1 VNWIKKE
8 NRAVC
13 ATGGNA
19 LRHNIRRDSVKGDV
33 MFIKRLLAPVLI
45 LGVVGA
51 VSWGIYKTGA
61 LSPEREP
68 PHVVP
73 TEKAHF
79 GDIEQQV
86 LVTGQVAPIDET
98 EIRSE
103 VSGLVTA
110 VKVQPGNRVKK
121 GDQLLQLDRRE
132 LDIEANEDGFNIA
145 ADELRVKQAKMELD
159 RDRDLIGKG
168 FIPQKE
174 YDDADIAMMLAQND
188 LDVQRSKLDRVKQE
202 IIKTDLRSPHDGVIL
217 KLDVREGEVIVG
229 TNSTS
234 SGTVLMRVANLD
246 KLKVTTQLNE
256 VDVVKIQVGQKVKL
270 TFDAVPG
277 RTLPGTVTYISPS
290 AEDDYSSGGS
300 SRGGSSSSR
309 GGGSGSSVR
318 GFETIV
324 ALDEND
330 ASIRPGITAHVA
342 ISLAKA
348 QHAVV
353 VPLTAV
359 FSDDADSYSFVK
371 KGDTFEKR
379 SVKTGISDG
388 MVLEIVSGLK
398 DGDEVATERPTPL
411 DPSAKKLPGA

>member
-1 VNWIKKE
+1 
-8 NRAVC
+8 
-13 ATGGNA
+13 
-19 LRHNIRRDSVKGDV
+19 
-33 MFIKRLLAPVLI
+33 M
-45 LGVVGA
+45 
-51 VSWGIYKTGA
+51 
-61 LSPEREP
+61 
-68 PHVVP
+68 
-73 TEKAHF
+73 
-79 GDIEQQV
+79 
-86 LVTGQVAPIDET
+86 
-98 EIRSE
+98 
-103 VSGLVTA
+103 
-110 VKVQPGNRVKK
+110 KK

-132 LDIEANEDGFNIA
+132 LDIEATEDGFQIS
-145 ADELRVKQAKMELD
+145 ADELRVKQARMELD

-188 LDVQRSKLDRVKQE
+188 LDVQRSKLETVKQE

-256 VDVVKIQVGQKVKL
+256 VDVVKVQMGQKVKL

-290 AEDDYSSGGS
+290 AEDDDASQSS
-300 SRGGSSSSR
+300 SRGGSYTGR
-309 GGGSGSSVR
+309 GGGGSSVR

-324 ALDEND
+324 ALDETD

-359 FSDDADSYSFVK
+359 FSDDADSYAFVK

-388 MVLEIVSGLK
+388 MVLEIVSGLA
-398 DGDEVATERPTPL
+398 DGDEVATERPVPV
-411 DPSAKKLPGA
+411 DPVAKKVPGA

>member
-1 VNWIKKE
+1 M
-8 NRAVC
+8 
-13 ATGGNA
+13 
-19 LRHNIRRDSVKGDV
+19 L
-33 MFIKRLLAPVLI
+33 IKRLIAPVVVLI
-45 LGVVGA
+45 CIGGA
-51 VSWGIYKTGA
+51 GWGIYKSGA
-61 LSPEREP
+61 LSPEREAP
-68 PHVVP
+68 RVVP
-73 TEKAHF
+73 TAKAHVS
-79 GDIEQQV
+79 DIEQQV
-86 LVTGQVAPIDET
+86 LVTGQVAPVDQT

-110 VKVQPGNRVKK
+110 VKVQPGDHVKK

-132 LDIEANEDGFNIA
+132 LDIEANEDGFQIS
-145 ADELRVKQAKMELD
+145 ADELRVKQARMELD
-159 RDRDLIGKG
+159 RDRELIGKG

-188 LDVQRSKLDRVKQE
+188 LDVQRSKLETVKQE

-217 KLDVREGEVIVG
+217 KLDVREGEVIVV

-256 VDVVKIQVGQKVKL
+256 VDVVKVRMGQKVKL

-290 AEDDYSSGGS
+290 AEDDENSQSA
-300 SRGGSSSSR
+300 SRGGSSGGR
-309 GGGSGSSVR
+309 GGGSGGVR

-330 ASIRPGITAHVA
+330 SSIRPGITAHVA
-342 ISLAKA
+342 ISLAIAHKV
-348 QHAVV
+348 VV

-359 FSDDADSYSFVK
+359 FSDDTDTYSYVK

-379 SVKTGISDG
+379 SVKVGISDG
-388 MVLEIVSGLK
+388 MVLEITSGLA
-398 DGDEVATERPTPL
+398 DGDEVATERPVPL
-411 DPSAKKLPGA
+411 DPTVVKEPDA

>member
-1 VNWIKKE
+1 MLMTRWIGPVIL
-8 NRAVC
+8 AVC
-13 ATGGNA
+13 VGG
-19 LRHNIRRDSVKGDV
+19 
-33 MFIKRLLAPVLI
+33 
-45 LGVVGA
+45 VG
-51 VSWGIYKTGA
+51 WGIFKSGA

-73 TEKAHF
+73 TVKAHF
-79 GDIEQQV
+79 GDVEQVV
-86 LVTGQVAPIDET
+86 LATGQVAPVDET

-110 VKVQPGNRVKK
+110 VKVTPGEHVKK

-132 LDIEANEDGFNIA
+132 LDIEASEDDFQIA
-145 ADELRVKQAKMELD
+145 ADQLRVKQARMELD
-159 RDRDLIGKG
+159 RDKELIGKG

-188 LDVQRSKLDRVKQE
+188 LDVQRSKLETVKQE

-256 VDVVKIQVGQKVKL
+256 VDVGKVQVGQKVKL
-270 TFDAVPG
+270 TFDAVQG

-290 AEDDYSSGGS
+290 AEGPDSGQSG
-300 SRGGSSSSR
+300 SRGDSLDGG
-309 GGGSGSSVR
+309 GGGSNSGGVR

-324 ALDEND
+324 ALDQND
-330 ASIRPGITAHVA
+330 SSIRPGITAHVT

-348 QHAVV
+348 SHAVV

-359 FSDDADSYSFVK
+359 FSDDADSYAYVK

-379 SVKTGISDG
+379 TVKTGISDG
-388 MVLEIVSGLK
+388 MVLEITTGLG
-398 DGDEVATERPTPL
+398 DGDEIATERPVPP
-411 DPSAKKLPGA
+411 DPVKKPPGA